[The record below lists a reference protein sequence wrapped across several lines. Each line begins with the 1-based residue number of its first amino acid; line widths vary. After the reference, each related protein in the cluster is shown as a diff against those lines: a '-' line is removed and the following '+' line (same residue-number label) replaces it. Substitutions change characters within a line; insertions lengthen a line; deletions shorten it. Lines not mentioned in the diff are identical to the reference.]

1 MTVHKTI
8 MQKRANSFKHYP
20 HCTCTKC
27 EADRHSVDCQCKTC
41 QAAELEAES
50 AYRRRK
56 RRRRSRR
63 RGAIPSR
70 RSPSMGRRMVRRA
83 LAKGVRDERRLTDMV
98 FYYQNPRL
106 PKGYR
111 IKKGQRKLRNQWIS
125 IRNKIVRPLLK
136 LPRWRRKKVIIR
148 PVNVTYY
155 NTPATTT
162 LKRDDYYQSDE
173 ETHTIED
180 LRDEAKP
187 KPGAINK
194 SRTPRKASQIDSVV
208 LHQMAFSRGADLRK
222 YLKVTAH
229 YIIMNDGQVGQLHN
243 RSTYLNAS
251 NGFNRRSIAIEFA
264 GNFPDIHG
272 RYWKPRNKSSWMKNV
287 VTQKQINAG
296 RYLLKYLKKKNP
308 NIRFVY
314 SHRQSSGI
322 KSNDPGPDIWRG
334 VGEYAIRK
342 LGYDADSRD
351 HVIGTGKSIPKTWR

>member
-1 MTVHKTI
+1 MTFYKPSI
-8 MQKRANSFKHYP
+8 QSKASSR
-20 HCTCTKC
+20 
-27 EADRHSVDCQCKTC
+27 RHPAHCQCAKC
-41 QAAELEAES
+41 QSERHGVGCQCASCHAAESDAES
-50 AYRRRK
+50 AYRRR
-56 RRRRSRR
+56 RRRRRR
-63 RGAIPSR
+63 RARGRLPSR
-70 RSPSMGRRMVRRA
+70 RSTTVGRRMVRRA
-83 LAKGVRDERRLTDMV
+83 MARGVRDERRLTDMV

-111 IKKGQRKLRNQWIS
+111 IKKGQGKLKNQWLR

-136 LPRWRRKKVIIR
+136 SPRWRPKKVIIR
-148 PVNVTYY
+148 PVNVRYY
-155 NTPATTT
+155 NTPATTIVGG
-162 LKRDDYYQSDE
+162 DDYYQSSDD
-173 ETHTIED
+173 TYTIED
-180 LRDEAKP
+180 LRDEAQP
-187 KPGAINK
+187 KAGAINK

-229 YIIMNDGQVGQLHN
+229 YIIMRDGQIGQLYN

-264 GNFPDIHG
+264 GNFPDING
-272 RYWKPRNKSSWMKNV
+272 RYWKPRSKSSWMKNV

-296 RYLLKYLKKKNP
+296 RFLLKYLKKKTP

-314 SHRQSSGI
+314 SHRQSSGL

-351 HVIGTGKSIPKTWR
+351 HVIGTGKSIPNSWI